1 MGRGMAGA
9 AVAMMVLAL
18 MLDMSAAEFAA
29 LQRLPAQARRD
40 HLGMPATCKPRLTAM
55 KGNPA
60 RSARLKVLVT
70 CKALRRGEPTPTQ
83 TQGRPLR

>member
-1 MGRGMAGA
+1 MGRG
-9 AVAMMVLAL
+9 VARATVPMMLLAL

-40 HLGMPATCKPRLTAM
+40 HLGMPATCRPRLTAM

-60 RSARLKVLVT
+60 RSARLTVLVT
-70 CKALRRGEPTPTQ
+70 CKKVQRAESTPTQ
-83 TQGRPLR
+83 PMPPR